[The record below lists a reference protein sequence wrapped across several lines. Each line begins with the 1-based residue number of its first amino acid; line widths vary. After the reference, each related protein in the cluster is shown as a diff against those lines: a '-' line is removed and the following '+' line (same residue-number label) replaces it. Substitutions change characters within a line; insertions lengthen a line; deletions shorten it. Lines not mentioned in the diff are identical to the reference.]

1 MEKILNELPDEHIS
15 NETLWIYKENVDIFN
30 KYTQVVNHKNSKQP
44 KEELKQPKEEL
55 KPKEEPKQPKEEP
68 KLKEEFKPKEE
79 PKPKKEGKYKTESP
93 IDLIL
98 RLTEVDKI
106 MKVDIKNKLIEFIS
120 IPECSKVFGMK
131 KSSEIMTALTKDSW
145 NQSISLFISFL
156 LNKHVIYKEKS
167 YVYYK
172 DKENE
177 IITI

>member
-44 KEELKQPKEEL
+44 KEELKQPKEE
-55 KPKEEPKQPKEEP
+55 PKQ
-68 KLKEEFKPKEE
+68 PKEE